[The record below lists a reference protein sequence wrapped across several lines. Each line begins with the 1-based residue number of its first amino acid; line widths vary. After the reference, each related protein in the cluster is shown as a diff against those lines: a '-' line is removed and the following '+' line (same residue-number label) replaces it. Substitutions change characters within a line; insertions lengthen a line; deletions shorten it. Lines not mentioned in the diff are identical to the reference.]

1 MSFDEHNNL
10 LISETTEFAGS
21 YTRNFR
27 KLGVDVKCI
36 IGNDIV
42 LQNKWKNEN
51 GCRDGNQLEILDK
64 QIGEFRPDILW
75 IENANSVTR
84 EWMDA
89 VRTKNKYI
97 RLIAA
102 YHCSPYNSRIINCLQ
117 GVDFVVTCTPG
128 LKKSFNDI
136 GLRSYLVYHGFDT
149 DLLKRLE
156 KSSMQPERK
165 IVFSG
170 SLFTGG
176 ELHNSRI
183 DLIEKILR
191 ADLGLELYVNLEKAY
206 KIRIKQTLYSINKIL
221 KNLGLKGIINTI
233 PVLGYSKETIRSYS
247 SLLINSSHPPLYGFD
262 MYELFS
268 HSKSVLNIHVGV
280 AGDYAGNMRL
290 FEVTGVGSCLL
301 TDNKKNLPDLFIPGA
316 EVVVYDN
323 VNDCIDKI
331 KWLSQNETE
340 RIKIAASGHQRTL
353 TDHTVE
359 KRCRQII
366 DIINSEL
373 GKSSLTND
381 NA

>member
-1 MSFDEHNNL
+1 
-10 LISETTEFAGS
+10 
-21 YTRNFR
+21 
-27 KLGVDVKCI
+27 
-36 IGNDIV
+36 
-42 LQNKWKNEN
+42 
-51 GCRDGNQLEILDK
+51 
-64 QIGEFRPDILW
+64 
-75 IENANSVTR
+75 
-84 EWMDA
+84 
-89 VRTKNKYI
+89 
-97 RLIAA
+97 
-102 YHCSPYNSRIINCLQ
+102 
-117 GVDFVVTCTPG
+117 
-128 LKKSFNDI
+128 
-136 GLRSYLVYHGFDT
+136 
-149 DLLKRLE
+149 
-156 KSSMQPERK
+156 
-165 IVFSG
+165 
-170 SLFTGG
+170 
-176 ELHNSRI
+176 
-183 DLIEKILR
+183 
-191 ADLGLELYVNLEKAY
+191 
-206 KIRIKQTLYSINKIL
+206 
-221 KNLGLKGIINTI
+221 
-233 PVLGYSKETIRSYS
+233 
-247 SLLINSSHPPLYGFD
+247 